1 MDGHLNSTSQRGLVG
16 AGTVCAAIFVAYTLF
31 WYGAPPQMGDDEEVS
46 KAVDALFTAVSARNE
61 RLLEDCEG
69 RLGTLREAGDLPI
82 AAADFLDDIINEA
95 RDGRWRPAAER
106 LYDFMR
112 AQRRE

>member
-1 MDGHLNSTSQRGLVG
+1 VVG
-16 AGTVCAAIFVAYTLF
+16 AGAVCAVGFVVYWLF
-31 WYGAPPQMGDDEEVS
+31 WHGTPPPMGDDEEVS

-61 RLLEDCEG
+61 QLLDDCED

-82 AAADFLDDIINEA
+82 AAADFLESVINEA

-106 LYDFMR
+106 LYNFMK